1 MPGIPRPHWTSPQLP
16 SASSFCN
23 TGANNDSHGS
33 VGQGSSGYLTNR
45 WAEKLKISIK
55 DEDIDFRC
63 LPALVEVK
71 VVDQEGARRLLSDFS
86 LNNNDHSRNQVVQP
100 SCQVVNIVI
109 RWSESNLVAQAFS
122 LEVVKK
128 AIGPSSSLCPLTSSC
143 RDFTCY
149 QCVKI
154 RLLMWEKSLTWLCSR
169 LPWFTWI
176 YTIFLSRAVFIQPY
190 FSPQLSLQIS
200 I

>member
-45 WAEKLKISIK
+45 FAEKILNSDKVK
-55 DEDIDFRC
+55 DIDKDKDIDFRC

-109 RWSESNLVAQAFS
+109 RWSKSNIVAQAFS

-128 AIGPSSSLCPLTSSC
+128 AIGPSSFLCPSTSSC

-149 QCVKI
+149 QCVEI
-154 RLLMWEKSLTWLCSR
+154 RLLM
-169 LPWFTWI
+169 
-176 YTIFLSRAVFIQPY
+176 
-190 FSPQLSLQIS
+190 
-200 I
+200 

>member
-45 WAEKLKISIK
+45 FAEIFLNSDKVK
-55 DEDIDFRC
+55 DIYKDKDIDFRS

-86 LNNNDHSRNQVVQP
+86 LNNNDHSRNQAVQP
-100 SCQVVNIVI
+100 SCQVVQVQH
-109 RWSESNLVAQAFS
+109 S
-122 LEVVKK
+122 
-128 AIGPSSSLCPLTSSC
+128 CPGFFTGSRQKGNWTFFLPLPVDIFLQRLYMLSMCGDTSSDV
-143 RDFTCY
+143 RKVLY
-149 QCVKI
+149 
-154 RLLMWEKSLTWLCSR
+154 M
-169 LPWFTWI
+169 
-176 YTIFLSRAVFIQPY
+176 AVF
-190 FSPQLSLQIS
+190 
-200 I
+200 